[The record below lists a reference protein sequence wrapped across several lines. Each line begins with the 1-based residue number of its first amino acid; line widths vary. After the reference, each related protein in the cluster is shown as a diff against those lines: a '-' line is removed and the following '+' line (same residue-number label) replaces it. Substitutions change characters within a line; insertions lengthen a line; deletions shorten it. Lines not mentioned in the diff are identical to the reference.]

1 MLKIESRYV
10 NRVHLDLKFQISHL
24 YQYPAL
30 RNKNDHLDL
39 LLESIWTWSFKFC
52 IFIIF
57 SIWKSNY
64 HSQKSY
70 HWWFYDQFYQSPFQP
85 KILNFHILINVSFNK
100 ISKMKVVCQK
110 CQYYLD
116 VRSHN
121 FWKFLN
127 IKHQHEMVI

>member
-1 MLKIESRYV
+1 MLKTESRYV

-57 SIWKSNY
+57 QYENLTNTHKKAIIVGNFMKSGNFNSEY
-64 HSQKSY
+64 IIHG
-70 HWWFYDQFYQSPFQP
+70 YDEFQPSPFKP
-85 KILNFHILINVSFNK
+85 EIDHS
-100 ISKMKVVCQK
+100 
-110 CQYYLD
+110 
-116 VRSHN
+116 
-121 FWKFLN
+121 
-127 IKHQHEMVI
+127 